1 MLEIVDDCED
11 PSYLI
16 KDYSV
21 MDTSK
26 KFLFPSI
33 LLKIM
38 KRCYDAMRKKNMD
51 KRLRQKAEA
60 EKRRVKMKKLKQ

>member
-1 MLEIVDDCED
+1 MDDCED

-33 LLKIM
+33 LSKIVE
-38 KRCYDAMRKKNMD
+38 RGYDAMRKKNMD
-51 KRLRQKAEA
+51 KRLR
-60 EKRRVKMKKLKQ
+60 LKNALSK